1 MKFIK
6 TKKGFA
12 LLSAVA
18 VIAVS
23 AVGAY
28 AYFTSAG
35 TGTGTATVGTSSA
48 FVLHATTAGLAY
60 PGNGPN
66 GQTVSFTVD
75 NNGSAS
81 QNLATI
87 TLTSVQACSVA
98 WTYPGGTPTCTG
110 TTIATCGGLN
120 SPTTDFQMAP
130 VTVGHDY
137 APGTGQ
143 TVTPTGKLIMNDL
156 ATSQDTCKN
165 AFLNL
170 TLAST

>member
-48 FVLHATTAGLAY
+48 F
-60 PGNGPN
+60 
-66 GQTVSFTVD
+66 TVARPPWPDWRTR
-75 NNGSAS
+75 
-81 QNLATI
+81 
-87 TLTSVQACSVA
+87 
-98 WTYPGGTPTCTG
+98 
-110 TTIATCGGLN
+110 
-120 SPTTDFQMAP
+120 
-130 VTVGHDY
+130 
-137 APGTGQ
+137 
-143 TVTPTGKLIMNDL
+143 
-156 ATSQDTCKN
+156 
-165 AFLNL
+165 
-170 TLAST
+170 